1 MALYFSD
8 YRPGLA
14 SFADYVKERF
24 LHGILFYSGD
34 KVLSF
39 LIQGITYHA
48 VPISSLLGA
57 S

>member
-14 SFADYVKERF
+14 SFADYAKERF

-34 KVLSF
+34 KVLPF

-48 VPISSLLGA
+48 VPISTLLGA